1 MAAKKKNHAAGI
13 AMLFDLRGSYPTLR
27 LGRGGSIYLS

>member
-13 AMLFDLRGSYPTLR
+13 VMLFDLRVHTR
-27 LGRGGSIYLS
+27 LFDWEEGVLFI